1 MTEETKYSLLPLD
14 TTTTNLPSMSE
25 LDSTTELGRANML
38 GVAHSLGLAKTHL
51 IHNAVLVQ
59 LAANG
64 TLDDWAIACMEL
76 MNIDVNRQASK
87 MPATGVTLPRAGSE
101 ERTAVLEP
109 LKMVAKRLWTLY
121 KVEQCNGEF
130 DDNEF
135 NAFQSVLERLPSRW
149 TADHIRSMKR
159 GDAGD
164 LFDEQEEKQ
173 KAEKAE
179 RERKKAEKKE
189 EARLKAL
196 KDADGDQQDGDQQDG
211 DQQDGDQQDGDQQD
225 GDQQDGDQQDGK
237 PQGATAQVAATA
249 PRRDHA
255 SKLPTSDLPEDWQT
269 LIRDASKN
277 KKCNEIADYMLES
290 DEAGGDFPV
299 GAVLLYVL
307 KRRGG
312 YDSFC
317 EGLKSASTK

>member
-14 TTTTNLPSMSE
+14 TTTTNLPSMAE

-59 LAANG
+59 LRANG

-211 DQQDGDQQDGDQQD
+211 
-225 GDQQDGDQQDGK
+225 K

>member
-211 DQQDGDQQDGDQQD
+211 
-225 GDQQDGDQQDGK
+225 K